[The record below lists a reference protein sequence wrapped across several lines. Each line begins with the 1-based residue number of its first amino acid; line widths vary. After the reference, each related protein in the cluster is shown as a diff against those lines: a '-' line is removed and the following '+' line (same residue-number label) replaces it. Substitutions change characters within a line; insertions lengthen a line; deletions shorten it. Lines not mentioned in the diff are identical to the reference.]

1 MRSGK
6 AWGARGVAVAI
17 GMGLLAA
24 CGNKDGAKAPPPP
37 PVTVLQVQPAPMAL
51 QVEYVGETAGFREVE
66 VRARVS
72 GILLKRTYTEGET
85 VQAGQLLFEI
95 DPAPYQAAL
104 DQAKG
109 GLAQVQA
116 ALNKAKAD
124 RDRMVPLYAKSVV
137 SRRDYD
143 DTIAAYDA
151 AAANMQSARARLKE
165 AELNLDYTR
174 VTAPIAGVTSRGV
187 QSEGSLINASGE
199 SGLLTTISQYDPLYV
214 NFSYS
219 EQDWLNLERMLREGT
234 HHAAPDYQWP
244 VRIRLAD
251 GSEYPLE
258 GHMNFSDNRV
268 DTRTGTIRARAIF
281 ANKDEQLLPGQFV
294 RVILDL
300 GVINNALQ
308 VPERAIV
315 QSQADKTVLVVGPD
329 DVVEA
334 RTVQLGYAS
343 GGKVLIKSG
352 LAAGERVIVEGVLKA
367 RPGSKVSPT
376 GAPPSAT
383 AAAVPATPA
392 PAAK

>member
-124 RDRMVPLYAKSVV
+124 RDRMVPLYARNVV

-151 AAANMQSARARLKE
+151 AVANAQSARARLKE
-165 AELNLDYTR
+165 AELNLEYTK
-174 VTAPIAGVTSRGV
+174 VTAPIAGVTSKGV
-187 QSEGSLINASGE
+187 QSEGSLISANSGV
-199 SGLLTTISQYDPLYV
+199 LTTISQFDPLYV

-219 EQDWLNLERMLREGT
+219 EQDRLNLERLLRDGT
-234 HHAAPDYQWP
+234 LKQAPEQDWP

-251 GSEYPLE
+251 GSLYAQT

-268 DTRTGTIRARAIF
+268 DSRTGTIRARAIF
-281 ANKDEQLLPGQFV
+281 DNHDGQLLPGQFV
-294 RVILDL
+294 RVILEL
-300 GVINNALQ
+300 GTLEQVLQ
-308 VPERAIV
+308 VPERAIT
-315 QSQADKTVLVVGPD
+315 QSQADRVVLVVGAD
-329 DVVEA
+329 DVVEP
-334 RTVQLGYAS
+334 RTVQLGQS
-343 GGKVLIKSG
+343 SNGMVQVRSG
-352 LAAGERVIVEGVLKA
+352 LKAGERVIVEGVLKA
-367 RPGSKVSPT
+367 RPGSKVMPT
-376 GAPPSAT
+376 PAT
-383 AAAVPATPA
+383 AAPAGTPA
-392 PAAK
+392 AG